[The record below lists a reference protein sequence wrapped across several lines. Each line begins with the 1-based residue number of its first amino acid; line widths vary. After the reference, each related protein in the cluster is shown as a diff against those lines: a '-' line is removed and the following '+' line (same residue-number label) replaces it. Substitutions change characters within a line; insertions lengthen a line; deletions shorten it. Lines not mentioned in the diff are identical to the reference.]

1 MADADSADLIANEQ
15 PQAVGEDATHA
26 DHVTVSLP
34 DDVTT
39 QHATVSLPDDV
50 TTQHATV
57 SLPDDVT
64 PEHVSAD
71 TPVYYST
78 DGGVRVSHER
88 VVVMGADGGA
98 TITTPRE
105 SGRRTGRQVKE
116 KDLRFLKIFSAVTIP
131 LFPPTGIAA
140 FVYALRTEKA
150 FYAGVR
156 KGDMT
161 HAERLSSTCER
172 LIIFSLVS
180 GLLLYVLIVAVAE
193 RSIGGHDTPYYGQ
206 GAMGAHLP

>member
-1 MADADSADLIANEQ
+1 MADADNADLIANEQ
-15 PQAVGEDATHA
+15 PQAVKEDETRADHVTVSLPDDIT

-39 QHATVSLPDDV
+39 Q
-50 TTQHATV
+50 
-57 SLPDDVT
+57 
-64 PEHVSAD
+64 HVSAD

-88 VVVMGADGGA
+88 VVVTGVDGNA
-98 TITTPRE
+98 TISTPRE

-116 KDLRFLKIFSAVTIP
+116 KDLRFLKIFSAVAIP

-140 FVYALRTEKA
+140 FVYAMRTDKA

-161 HAERLSSTCER
+161 HAERLSTTCER

-206 GAMGAHLP
+206 RTIGAHLP